1 MSWINSLM
9 ARSFGRKPK
18 VAQSG
23 LVFSPG
29 PVARDEVVAKKAS
42 ALAGSFPRFQSTAG
56 DQLSHRLNDRFSATR
71 VKLRSAFTPSQPI
84 TDRRMFSGRV
94 EVLTTLIRSLEDQRV
109 HVILYGERGI
119 GKTSLVHVL
128 TQAAEE
134 ARYIVVYCSCGASSS
149 FDEIFRAVAADV
161 PLLFHRGFAPTDDEA
176 EKGGTLADL
185 LPAGPLSPR
194 LVADL
199 FAKLTGT
206 RLLVVLDEF
215 DVCESAEFRRNIA
228 ELIKN
233 LSDRAIRTQLVIA
246 GVAAD
251 LTELVEHIPSIRRN
265 IFALQVPKMSAAE
278 ISQLVEN
285 GEEVSGVAFD
295 KAAMDFIVF
304 VANGSPYLASLLSHH
319 SGLAAIDKSRTT
331 VTMDDVSFA
340 VDQALAEFRGRIS
353 RHSQLQIDQAAKSG
367 VRHVLGVMAGAALFN
382 NGRFDG
388 RDVDALYPSAAN
400 AASFKATIEDL
411 ASKHILLD
419 IQEDEYGRGYRFS
432 EESVLPYL
440 WILAAQKRFLENR
453 KAAAP
458 EVQPL
463 ATAPAKPVDKAA
475 AEKPQTQD
483 KIVAPEKTATQS
495 AVATGRVTGRP

>member
-18 VAQSG
+18 ASQKSQPTLTFTTPPAAAVREPAPKNQEVA
-23 LVFSPG
+23 
-29 PVARDEVVAKKAS
+29 
-42 ALAGSFPRFQSTAG
+42 FPRFQSTAG
-56 DQLSHRLNDRFSATR
+56 DQLSSRHNDRNAAAR

-84 TDRRMFSGRV
+84 TDRKMFAGRID
-94 EVLTTLIRSLEDQRV
+94 VLTTLIRSIEDQRV
-109 HVILYGERGI
+109 HVIMYGERGI

-134 ARYIVVYCSCGASSS
+134 ARYIVVYCSCGAGST
-149 FDEIFRAVAADV
+149 FDEIFRAVALDV
-161 PLLFHRGFAPTDDEA
+161 PLLFHSGFAPTTDEA

-185 LPAGPLSPR
+185 LPATPLTPR

-206 RLLVVLDEF
+206 RVLVVLDEF
-215 DVCESAEFRRNIA
+215 DVCDSPEFRRNIA

-233 LSDRAIRTQLVIA
+233 LSDRSIRTQLVIA

-251 LTELVEHIPSIRRN
+251 LTELVAHIPSIRRN
-265 IFALQVPKMSAAE
+265 IFALQVPKMTASE
-278 ISQLVEN
+278 VNHLVEN
-285 GEEVSGVAFD
+285 GEGISGMSYD
-295 KAAMDFIVF
+295 KAATDFVVF

-319 SGLAAIDKSRTT
+319 AGLAAIDKGRSNVT
-331 VTMDDVSFA
+331 VEDVSLA
-340 VDQALAEFRGRIS
+340 VDQALTEFRGRIS
-353 RHSQLQIDQAAKSG
+353 RHSQVQIDQAAKSG

-388 RDVDALYPSAAN
+388 RDVDALYPSTAN

-411 ASKHILLD
+411 ASKHILLEGQD
-419 IQEDEYGRGYRFS
+419 DEYGRVYRFS
-432 EESVLPYL
+432 EEAVLPYL

-458 EVQPL
+458 EKA
-463 ATAPAKPVDKAA
+463 ATSEKAVEKPVG
-475 AEKPQTQD
+475 EKPGID
-483 KIVAPEKTATQS
+483 KSIEKSSEKAPQA
-495 AVATGRVTGRP
+495 AVATGRTAGRA

>member
-18 VAQSG
+18 TTPHEG
-23 LVFSPG
+23 FVFSPA
-29 PVARDEVVAKKAS
+29 PPAREDTINKKSAAS
-42 ALAGSFPRFQSTAG
+42 AAAFPRFQSTAG
-56 DQLSHRLNDRFSATR
+56 DQLSPRLNDRFAAAR
-71 VKLRSAFTPSQPI
+71 IKLRSAFTPSQPI
-84 TDRRMFSGRV
+84 TDKRMFAGRID
-94 EVLTTLIRSLEDQRV
+94 VLTTLIRSLEDQRV

-134 ARYIVVYCSCGASSS
+134 ARYIVVYCSCGAGSN

-161 PLLFHRGFAPTDDEA
+161 PLLFHRGFAPTADAA

-185 LPAGPLSPR
+185 LPPGPLSPR

-215 DVCESAEFRRNIA
+215 DVCESPDFRRNIA

-233 LSDRAIRTQLVIA
+233 LSDRSIRTQLVIA

-251 LTELVEHIPSIRRN
+251 LTELVQHIPSIRRN

-278 ISQLVEN
+278 ISHLVEN
-285 GEEVSGVAFD
+285 GEEISGVTFD
-295 KAAMDFIVF
+295 KVALDYIVF
-304 VANGSPYLASLLSHH
+304 VANGSPYFASLLSHH
-319 SGLAAIDKSRTT
+319 SGLTAIDNGRVK
-331 VTMDDVSFA
+331 VTLDDVSTA

-353 RHSQLQIDQAAKSG
+353 KHSQAQIDQAAKSG

-382 NGRFDG
+382 SGRFDG

-400 AASFKATIEDL
+400 AATFKATIDEL
-411 ASKHILLD
+411 AAKRVLLEVH
-419 IQEDEYGRGYRFS
+419 EDEYGRGYRFS
-432 EESVLPYL
+432 EEAVLPYL

-453 KAAAP
+453 KTADVRL
-458 EVQPL
+458 EVPK
-463 ATAPAKPVDKAA
+463 AGDKMA
-475 AEKPQTQD
+475 AEKPQPQD
-483 KIVAPEKTATQS
+483 KTAQPAIT
-495 AVATGRVTGRP
+495 TGRAAGQS

>member
-1 MSWINSLM
+1 MI
-9 ARSFGRKPK
+9 
-18 VAQSG
+18 
-23 LVFSPG
+23 FSAAP
-29 PVARDEVVAKKAS
+29 PS
-42 ALAGSFPRFQSTAG
+42 ALSNEASRKSAGPSAFPRFQSTAS
-56 DQLSHRLNDRFSATR
+56 DQLNPRLSDRFAAAR
-71 VKLRSAFTPSQPI
+71 VKLRGAFTPSQPI
-84 TDRRMFSGRV
+84 TDRRMFAGRID
-94 EVLTTLIRSLEDQRV
+94 VLTTLIRSLEDQRV
-109 HVILYGERGI
+109 HVIMYGERGI

-128 TQAAEE
+128 TQAAQE
-134 ARYIVVYCSCGASSS
+134 ARYIVVYVSCGAGSS

-161 PLLFHRGFAPTDDEA
+161 PLLFHRGFAPTANEA

-185 LPAGPLSPR
+185 LPSGPLSPR

-199 FAKLTGT
+199 FAKMTGT

-215 DVCESAEFRRNIA
+215 DVCESPEFRRNIA

-265 IFALQVPKMSAAE
+265 IFALQVPKMTASE
-278 ISQLVEN
+278 ISHLVEN
-285 GEEVSGVAFD
+285 GEEVSGVTFD
-295 KAAMDFIVF
+295 RTAIEFIVF

-319 SGLAAIDKSRTT
+319 AGLAAIDKSRTK
-331 VTMDDVSFA
+331 VTAEDVSIA

-353 RHSQLQIDQAAKSG
+353 KHSQIQIDQAAKSG

-400 AASFKATIEDL
+400 AANFKGTIDEL
-411 ASKHILLD
+411 AARQIL
-419 IQEDEYGRGYRFS
+419 IEVHEDEYGRGYRFA

-453 KAAAP
+453 KAPPPEKPADTAVDKIAVQAP
-458 EVQPL
+458 
-463 ATAPAKPVDKAA
+463 ATALDKTTARPSGASSRAA
-475 AEKPQTQD
+475 D
-483 KIVAPEKTATQS
+483 RS
-495 AVATGRVTGRP
+495 